1 MKKKERKEAMENK
14 ERQPKLPLYV
24 LPGTQAESGPVHAQ
38 VVTAEG
44 AELRQIGGL
53 GAIADAL
60 LEVESEESQPAL
72 LEILVEALLLHELES
87 ELHLRGFRLR
97 EVDSESLGER
107 VCDEGIRNA
116 VEVGHG
122 VSLGKIG

>member
-1 MKKKERKEAMENK
+1 MEKK

-24 LPGTQAESGPVHAQ
+24 LPGSQGEPGLVHAQ
-38 VVTAEG
+38 VDIAEG

-53 GAIADAL
+53 GAIADAG
-60 LEVESEESQPAL
+60 LEVGREEAQTAL
-72 LEILVEALLLHELES
+72 LEILIEALLLHELES

-97 EVDSESLGER
+97 EFNSESLGER